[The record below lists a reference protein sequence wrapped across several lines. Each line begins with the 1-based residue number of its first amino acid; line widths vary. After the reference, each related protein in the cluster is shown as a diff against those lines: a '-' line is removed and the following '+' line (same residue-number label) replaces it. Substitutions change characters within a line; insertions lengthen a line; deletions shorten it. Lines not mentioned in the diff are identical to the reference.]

1 MLISDNAKTLDP
13 EKIIGD
19 TPYIQIN
26 PNRNVGGVGGFTR
39 GIIEAMKMQ
48 SSKDISHV
56 LLMDDDAV
64 IQPHSLEV
72 NYVFL
77 SLLKE
82 EYKDYVMAAP
92 SCEST
97 SPTFSTSW
105 APAGT
110 AEISWPSAIIWI

>member
-1 MLISDNAKTLDP
+1 
-13 EKIIGD
+13 
-19 TPYIQIN
+19 
-26 PNRNVGGVGGFTR
+26 
-39 GIIEAMKMQ
+39 MKMQ

-82 EYKDYVMAAP
+82 EYKDYVMAGSIMRIDEP
-92 SCEST
+92 NVQYEL
-97 SPTFSTSW
+97 

-110 AEISWPSAIIWI
+110 AEISWPSVIIWI